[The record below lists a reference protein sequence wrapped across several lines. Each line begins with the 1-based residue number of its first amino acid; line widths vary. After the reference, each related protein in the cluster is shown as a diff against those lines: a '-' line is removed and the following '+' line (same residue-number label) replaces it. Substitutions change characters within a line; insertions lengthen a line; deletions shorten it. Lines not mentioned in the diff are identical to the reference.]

1 MTADDRIVV
10 TLRDISEAAGISV
23 DGARARAKRRA
34 KEGRWR
40 ILPTNHPQDP
50 LRIEMPQ
57 EDLDVGSMRPL
68 TGPNGSHPTAN
79 EKGSS
84 RSEDAAQGN
93 EEDNNSSHEAPNV
106 VAVLQARID
115 DLINRCD
122 RAEDRAD
129 KLANELSSLA
139 TRLAD
144 TERQKGEVEKQAALS
159 AAEVGHLQARIEAEM
174 KAHREELERHR
185 KMASSELDRVRMEG
199 EREAAEMQS
208 IIDEWRAR
216 PWWRRLLG

>member
-129 KLANELSSLA
+129 KLANELSALA

-144 TERQKGEVEKQAALS
+144 TEPQKGDAEKQAALS
-159 AAEVGHLQARIEAEM
+159 AAEIGHLHSRIETEM
-174 KAHREELERHR
+174 MAHRDELSRR
-185 KMASSELDRVRMEG
+185 DKTAAVELDRVRSEG
-199 EREAAEMQS
+199 EREIDALRSQLDEMK
-208 IIDEWRAR
+208 RR
-216 PWWRRLLG
+216 PWWRRLVG